1 MSSPPVESVGKPV
14 ASPAEGGVKASK
26 MFHSFAATNQQ
37 PESARPAD
45 AAVVPG
51 SEPASEG
58 MKRKAKAVATTKDG
72 EAPAPNPKRRVALES
87 DTGKDDQKGAAEAPL
102 KSKSLLNNP
111 SNSESSLVEIKEH
124 EPRLQQVRR
133 DASLYIVY
141 IDSG

>member
-14 ASPAEGGVKASK
+14 ASPAEGGVKASN
-26 MFHSFAATNQQ
+26 MLHSFFVATDQQ
-37 PESARPAD
+37 LESARPAD

-58 MKRKAKAVATTKDG
+58 TKRKANVAVATTKDG

-87 DTGKDDQKGAAEAPL
+87 DTGKDDQKGAAEATL

-111 SNSESSLVEIKEH
+111 SNSGSSLVEIKEH
-124 EPRLQQVRR
+124 EPRLQQVRP
-133 DASLYIVY
+133 
-141 IDSG
+141 